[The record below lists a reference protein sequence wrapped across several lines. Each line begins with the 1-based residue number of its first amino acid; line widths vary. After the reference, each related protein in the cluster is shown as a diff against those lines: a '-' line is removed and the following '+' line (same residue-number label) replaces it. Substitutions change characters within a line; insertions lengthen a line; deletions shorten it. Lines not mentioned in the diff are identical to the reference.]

1 MRGILLV
8 NLGSPKSPTA
18 KDVKPYLGEFLMDER
33 VIDMP
38 YILRALLVKGI
49 ILNTRPKKS
58 AEAYQKIWWPE
69 GSPLMVISKKQLTK
83 LQKLIDIPIALA
95 MRYGEPSIKT
105 GLTELHNQ
113 GVDDIL
119 MVPLYPQ
126 FAMATTETIEV
137 LAKEIQSKL
146 FPAMKITSFPA
157 FYNQSEYIDALTH
170 SIQTHLK
177 GFDYDHLLFS
187 YHGVPERHI
196 RKSDITKSHCQI
208 DGKCC
213 VTASKAHDYCY
224 RHQCLET
231 TRLVVEKLN
240 IPADKYSTSFQSRLG
255 PDKWLQPPTDKTVN
269 TLAENGIKN
278 LAVVTPAFV
287 ADCLETLEEIG
298 MEAHEEF
305 LLHGGKEFRTI
316 PCLNDDD
323 MWIDAL
329 ATWIKKWQTN

>member
-1 MRGILLV
+1 MQGILLV
-8 NLGSPKSPTA
+8 NLGSPKTPTA
-18 KDVKPYLGEFLMDER
+18 KDVKPYLDEFLMDER

-69 GSPLMVISKKQLTK
+69 GSPLIVISQRQHAKVQDKVE
-83 LQKLIDIPIALA
+83 IPVALA

-105 GLTELHNQ
+105 GLTELHDK
-113 GVDDIL
+113 GVDDVL
-119 MVPLYPQ
+119 MIPLYPQ

-137 LAKEIQSKL
+137 LAAEVQKKF
-146 FPAMKITSFPA
+146 FPKMKVTSFPA
-157 FYNQSEYIDALTH
+157 FYNKPEYIDALAH
-170 SIQTHLK
+170 SIQSHLD

-196 RKSDITKSHCQI
+196 KKSDVTKSHCQL

-213 VTASKAHDYCY
+213 VTTSKAHDYCY

-231 TRLVVEKLN
+231 TRQVIEKLN
-240 IPADKYSTSFQSRLG
+240 IPEGKYSTSFQSRLG
-255 PDKWLQPPTDKTVN
+255 PDKWLQPPTDITVN
-269 TLAENGIKN
+269 GLAEKGIEK
-278 LAVVTPAFV
+278 LAVVTPAFI

-305 LLHGGKEFRTI
+305 LHHGGKEFRTI

-329 ATWIKKWQTN
+329 VSWINQWQNK